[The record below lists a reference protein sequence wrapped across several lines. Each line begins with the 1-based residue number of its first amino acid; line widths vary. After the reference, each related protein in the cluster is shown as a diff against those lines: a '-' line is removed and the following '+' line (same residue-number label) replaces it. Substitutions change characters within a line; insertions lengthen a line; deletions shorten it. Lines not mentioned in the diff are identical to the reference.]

1 MLDSEPVFRD
11 RMKAIGVSDAFQL
24 ALIAA
29 GITTLA
35 RLAFSSA
42 SMPGSGD
49 DSAFVGFLIGVF
61 ALSTQA
67 DIPAGQLACLR
78 RLWYE
83 AHAVS
88 LSDIRARTETTEDSP
103 ARRLPIPERASRLA
117 SQQIR
122 LAGVLIEGP
131 LEPSHGLIDYVFGL
145 KEAETLRYV
154 DPAKCTSR
162 AMELVGVKKQSG
174 IKVNAQGQ
182 VVIEDKPSVL
192 TTDISCEFRC
202 RQALQRRSLA
212 FDQADLLGYHILES
226 YHDFLFS
233 LLTME
238 VPSHCGSINLAQILN
253 ADRIAFQ
260 RMAEYTRS
268 GISMRSNGTFPLQEA
283 LAVARAHP
291 IFTTSLA
298 PVPKSTARKT
308 SPTITRPNKGKGKGK
323 GAGSVKGVPRD
334 LVGYWTRNKQGQ
346 ARCYD
351 FNLPKGCSEK
361 CDQGKCRKGLHQCV
375 GCGSSDHGLQSC
387 PKKSKK
393 PRTEPSS
400 ATQAA

>member
-1 MLDSEPVFRD
+1 MDSSLWAAKTGLEAQQTRMTVVSNNLANVNTTGFKKGRVAFEDLMYQNVRQVGALGASDTLLPSGLMVGTGVRVVATEKVNSQGNIQVTSNPLDA
-11 RMKAIGVSDAFQL
+11 AINGRGFFQ
-24 ALIAA
+24 
-29 GITTLA
+29 
-35 RLAFSSA
+35 
-42 SMPGSGD
+42 
-49 DSAFVGFLIGVF
+49 
-61 ALSTQA
+61 
-67 DIPAGQLACLR
+67 
-78 RLWYE
+78 
-83 AHAVS
+83 VS
-88 LSDIRARTETTEDSP
+88 LPDGTT
-103 ARRLPIPERASRLA
+103 AYSRDG
-117 SQQIR
+117 S
-122 LAGVLIEGP
+122 
-131 LEPSHGLIDYVFGL
+131 F
-145 KEAETLRYV
+145 
-154 DPAKCTSR
+154 
-162 AMELVGVKKQSG
+162 
-174 IKVNAQGQ
+174 KVNAEGQ
-182 VVIEDKPSVL
+182 VIVEDKPSVL

-212 FDQADLLGYHILES
+212 LDQADLLGYHILES

-298 PVPKSTARKT
+298 PVPKYTARKT

-351 FNLPKGCSEK
+351 FNLPKGC
-361 CDQGKCRKGLHQCV
+361 CREV
-375 GCGSSDHGLQSC
+375 
-387 PKKSKK
+387 
-393 PRTEPSS
+393 
-400 ATQAA
+400 

>member
-49 DSAFVGFLIGVF
+49 DSAFVGFLVGF
-61 ALSTQA
+61 SALSTQA
-67 DIPAGQLACLR
+67 IPAGQLACLR

-182 VVIEDKPSVL
+182 VIIEDKPSVL

-202 RQALQRRSLA
+202 RQALQRRSL
-212 FDQADLLGYHILES
+212 GR
-226 YHDFLFS
+226 S
-233 LLTME
+233 L
-238 VPSHCGSINLAQILN
+238 
-253 ADRIAFQ
+253 
-260 RMAEYTRS
+260 
-268 GISMRSNGTFPLQEA
+268 
-283 LAVARAHP
+283 
-291 IFTTSLA
+291 
-298 PVPKSTARKT
+298 
-308 SPTITRPNKGKGKGK
+308 
-323 GAGSVKGVPRD
+323 GVPH
-334 LVGYWTRNKQGQ
+334 
-346 ARCYD
+346 
-351 FNLPKGCSEK
+351 P
-361 CDQGKCRKGLHQCV
+361 
-375 GCGSSDHGLQSC
+375 
-387 PKKSKK
+387 
-393 PRTEPSS
+393 
-400 ATQAA
+400 

>member
-49 DSAFVGFLIGVF
+49 DSAFVGFLVGVF

-182 VVIEDKPSVL
+182 VIIEDKPSVL
-192 TTDISCEFRC
+192 TTDISSEFRC

-212 FDQADLLGYHILES
+212 LDQADLLGYHILGVIPR
-226 YHDFLFS
+226 LFIQ
-233 LLTME
+233 
-238 VPSHCGSINLAQILN
+238 SI
-253 ADRIAFQ
+253 
-260 RMAEYTRS
+260 
-268 GISMRSNGTFPLQEA
+268 
-283 LAVARAHP
+283 
-291 IFTTSLA
+291 
-298 PVPKSTARKT
+298 
-308 SPTITRPNKGKGKGK
+308 
-323 GAGSVKGVPRD
+323 
-334 LVGYWTRNKQGQ
+334 
-346 ARCYD
+346 
-351 FNLPKGCSEK
+351 
-361 CDQGKCRKGLHQCV
+361 
-375 GCGSSDHGLQSC
+375 DHGGA
-387 PKKSKK
+387 K
-393 PRTEPSS
+393 PLRFHQPGPN
-400 ATQAA
+400 TQCRQNRLSTDG